1 MHFLEKR
8 LVVFFNSN
16 PIPKS
21 LSWVC
26 YKQHGPDNVTVI
38 VRVDQKIETECDRL
52 QFHFT
57 VLLQQHF
64 LAVCR

>member
-21 LSWVC
+21 LSRAC

-38 VRVDQKIETECDRL
+38 VRVDQKIEMECDRL

-64 LAVCR
+64 LVVCR